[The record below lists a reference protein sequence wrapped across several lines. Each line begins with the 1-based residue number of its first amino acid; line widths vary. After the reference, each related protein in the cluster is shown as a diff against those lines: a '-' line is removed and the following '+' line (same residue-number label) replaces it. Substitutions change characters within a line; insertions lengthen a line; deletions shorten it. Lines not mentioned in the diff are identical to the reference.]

1 MRLAEHQRATIRDA
15 VRLTAGADV
24 CAYVFGSR
32 LDDDARGGDL
42 DLLLSAG
49 RRLDLLTRARV
60 KAAVETAIGLPVDVV
75 AYEIGSVPSA
85 FQEIALAKA
94 VLL

>member
-1 MRLAEHQRATIRDA
+1 MRLAEHQRATIRDT

-32 LDDDARGGDL
+32 IDDDAKGGDL
-42 DLLLSAG
+42 DLLLSAS

-60 KAAVETAIGLPVDVV
+60 KAAVEAVVGLPVDVL
-75 AYEIGSVPSA
+75 AYETGSVPSA